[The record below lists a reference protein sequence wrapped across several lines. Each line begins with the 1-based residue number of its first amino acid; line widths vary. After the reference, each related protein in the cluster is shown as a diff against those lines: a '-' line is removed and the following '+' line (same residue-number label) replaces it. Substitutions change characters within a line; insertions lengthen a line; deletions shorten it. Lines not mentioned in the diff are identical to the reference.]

1 MNVADFTELFTFTSI
16 TSPSVLIILAL
27 IFGTAIGSFLNV
39 LIWRLP
45 REESI
50 QGRSYCPHCNHKLR
64 WIDLIPLFSI
74 LLQRGRCRYCQKPVS
89 FRYPTI
95 EIVTGVLF
103 ALAMWY
109 FPIVDVFSGLLYFKI
124 VSVIAICI
132 VVFVVD
138 LEHFL
143 ILDRV
148 VYPGI
153 ILMLLFAA
161 SLTLLTSGF
170 NFQILTTSFLA
181 AAAAFIPFWLLW
193 FLSKGKWMG
202 YGDVKFA
209 AFMGFALG
217 LKGVIMALFI
227 SFMLGAIVGVLLV
240 AFGKKQWS
248 SRLPFG
254 TFLSLATVISLF
266 LGNQLWNWYWSL
278 FTIV

>member
-1 MNVADFTELFTFTSI
+1 MNVADFTELFTVTSI

-50 QGRSYCPHCNHKLR
+50 QGRSHCPHCNHQLK
-64 WIDLIPLFSI
+64 WIDLIPLLSI

-103 ALAMWY
+103 ALTMWY
-109 FPIVDVFSGLLYFKI
+109 FPIVDAFSGLLFFKSAAI
-124 VSVIAICI
+124 IAICI

-161 SLTLLTSGF
+161 SLALSTPGF
-170 NFQILTTSFLA
+170 NFQIITTSLLGA
-181 AAAAFIPFWLLW
+181 AVAFIPFWLLW

-209 AFMGFALG
+209 AFMGLALG
-217 LKGVIMALFI
+217 LQGVVIALFI
-227 SFMLGAIVGVLLV
+227 SFMLGAVVGVVLV
-240 AFGKKQWS
+240 IFSKKQWS

-254 TFLSLATVISLF
+254 TFLSLATVISIF
-266 LGNQLWNWYWSL
+266 LGSQLWNWYWSL
-278 FTIV
+278 FPIV